1 MASLIICRKCGG
13 PHVTLKCGKE
23 KQDINVI
30 LDNKFNKPINN
41 YHNNNYHNNNYH
53 NNNYHNYQYNEKRKI
68 TTVRISN
75 LPHDVTVE
83 ELTELISEWGKIGR
97 INLTTFDNKSCFVD
111 FNYPSDAEYFVKAID
126 KTKFDYCIISAEIIK
141 SNI

>member
-1 MASLIICRKCGG
+1 MASLIKCRKCGG

-23 KQDINVI
+23 KQDINTI
-30 LDNKFNKPINN
+30 LNNKFNNN
-41 YHNNNYHNNNYH
+41 YNNNYKNNNKKEY
-53 NNNYHNYQYNEKRKI
+53 EKRKI

-75 LPHDVTVE
+75 LPQDVTVD

-97 INLTTFDNKSCFVD
+97 LNLTIFDNKSCFVD
-111 FNYPSDAEYFVKAID
+111 FYYPSDAEYFVEAID
-126 KTKFDYCIISAEIIK
+126 KTKFDYCIINAEIIK

>member
-1 MASLIICRKCGG
+1 MASLIKCRKCGG

-23 KQDINVI
+23 KQDIDKI
-30 LDNKFNKPINN
+30 LDNKFKPKYNN
-41 YHNNNYHNNNYH
+41 TEYKNNNNYNNNY
-53 NNNYHNYQYNEKRKI
+53 NNKEYEKRKI

-75 LPHDVTVE
+75 LPQDVTVE

-97 INLTTFDNKSCFVD
+97 VNLTTFENKSCFVD
-111 FNYPSDAEYFVKAID
+111 FYYPSDADYFVKAID